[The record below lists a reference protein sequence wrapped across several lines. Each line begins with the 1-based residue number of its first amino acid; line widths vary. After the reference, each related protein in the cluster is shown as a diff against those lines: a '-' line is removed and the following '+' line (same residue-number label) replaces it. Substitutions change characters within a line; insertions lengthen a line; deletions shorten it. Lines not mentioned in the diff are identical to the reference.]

1 VLLLLEKEQKKCC
14 CCLLLFFPFILFAAI
29 SIFCLTFLINTIT
42 MNTPCGLTQEKLEA
56 RDWKWV
62 GENGECI
69 APFKNAN
76 GEIQIGCG
84 ELYASH
90 PSSAQGKERYFP
102 SHSFQSRLL

>member
-1 VLLLLEKEQKKCC
+1 M
-14 CCLLLFFPFILFAAI
+14 
-29 SIFCLTFLINTIT
+29 T
-42 MNTPCGLTQEKLEA
+42 TPCGLTKEDLKA

-76 GEIQIGCG
+76 GETQRGCG

-90 PSSAQGKERYFP
+90 PSSAQGIEQFFLP
-102 SHSFQSRLL
+102 ILFNHVCFEFVPI

>member
-1 VLLLLEKEQKKCC
+1 
-14 CCLLLFFPFILFAAI
+14 
-29 SIFCLTFLINTIT
+29 

-90 PSSAQGKERYFP
+90 PSSAQGNELFFLF
-102 SHSFQSRLL
+102 HSFPSRLLLNCSYISHLIHHLLKVKNISSFSLFLHRA

>member
-1 VLLLLEKEQKKCC
+1 
-14 CCLLLFFPFILFAAI
+14 
-29 SIFCLTFLINTIT
+29 

-90 PSSAQGKERYFP
+90 PSSAQGI
-102 SHSFQSRLL
+102 